1 MEHKGGLTV
10 EHYSAP
16 NIVQSAAAHAG
27 GSADVGKSG
36 SANVPLAGGVIGGL
50 AASICCIGP
59 LVFVALGLGGAAAG
73 LIEFFTP
80 LRPIFIGLALLFL
93 GFAAYRLFFVP
104 KVCAPGT
111 SCADPRTLR
120 NQRLLFIGIVIVVA
134 ALVAFP
140 WYAAYLT

>member
-1 MEHKGGLTV
+1 M

-27 GSADVGKSG
+27 GSADVGKWG
-36 SANVPLAGGVIGGL
+36 AANVPSTGGVIAGL

-59 LVFVALGLGGAAAG
+59 LVLVALGLGGAAAG
-73 LIEFFTP
+73 LIKFFTP
-80 LRPIFIGLALLFL
+80 LRPVFIGLALLFL

-111 SCADPRTLR
+111 PCADPRTLR

-140 WYAAYLT
+140 WYVTYLA